1 MIIEALSG
9 QRQTVQ
15 QLDRG
20 LCRVACQCLATA
32 RIQDLQEPDP
42 TYSAEYLSNFAVS
55 PTGGDFWMS

>member
-15 QLDRG
+15 QLDRD

-32 RIQDLQEPDP
+32 RIQNLQDPDP
-42 TYSAEYLSNFAVS
+42 TYSAEYLSNFAV
-55 PTGGDFWMS
+55 